1 MNRADRRFRR
11 QRKINRAK
19 KMLRMW
25 GIDEKH
31 APLWADNMA
40 KCGCWMCSGSARH
53 TRPETEFDDNID
65 QWVKWAKEW
74 E

>member
-19 KMLRMW
+19 KMLRIW
-25 GIDEKH
+25 GIDTRH

-40 KCGCWMCSGSARH
+40 KCSCWMCSAPSK
-53 TRPETEFDDNID
+53 PEDNISVYD
-65 QWVKWAKEW
+65 MAKEW

>member
-19 KMLRMW
+19 KMLRIW
-25 GIDEKH
+25 GLPEAH
-31 APLWADNMA
+31 APYWADNMA
-40 KCGCWMCSGSARH
+40 KCSCWMCTAPSKAEPDYSDYDAAR
-53 TRPETEFDDNID
+53 
-65 QWVKWAKEW
+65 EW